1 MLHVTKPPKGPGC
14 RRVDFKAY
22 MAIDMVVFM
31 IEVPEFKR
39 HGVCSMILD
48 A

>member
-1 MLHVTKPPKGPGC
+1 
-14 RRVDFKAY
+14 

-48 A
+48 AYECVIHNKTAFTFCIMTL